1 MDGKVCLI
9 LDAFGQASMLF
20 GHLFVTPLLLDEVSS
35 NSKFLYTR
43 FNDTDLSKCIMGE
56 LVSGDKPGQ

>member
-1 MDGKVCLI
+1 MNGKVCLI

-20 GHLFVTPLLLDEVSS
+20 GHLFVTPLLLDEVS
-35 NSKFLYTR
+35 KFLYTR
-43 FNDTDLSKCIMGE
+43 FNDTDLSKGIMGE